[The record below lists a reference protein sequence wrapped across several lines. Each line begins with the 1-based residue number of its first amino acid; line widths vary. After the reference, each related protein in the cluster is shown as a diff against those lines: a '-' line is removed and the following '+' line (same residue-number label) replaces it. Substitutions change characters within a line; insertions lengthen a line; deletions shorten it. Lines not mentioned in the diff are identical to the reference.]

1 MLLVVVLVYPA
12 VAWKT
17 VHEERM
23 LCEVERR
30 RTAVWLPF
38 RSKGEGKDKPIPLA
52 IQNKNLGAEKG
63 SKRPLFDERTSFL
76 AFFGPP

>member
-1 MLLVVVLVYPA
+1 LHA
-12 VAWKT
+12 VSGCFGISRSFAWKT
-17 VHEERM
+17 VHEEWM

-52 IQNKNLGAEKG
+52 IQNKNLGAK
-63 SKRPLFDERTSFL
+63 K
-76 AFFGPP
+76 A

>member
-1 MLLVVVLVYPA
+1 LFWYIPQF
-12 VAWKT
+12 AWKT

-38 RSKGEGKDKPIPLA
+38 RSKGEGKDKPIPVA
-52 IQNKNLGAEKG
+52 IQTFKRTGIIEAGCNIMSRILLTASSQG
-63 SKRPLFDERTSFL
+63 S
-76 AFFGPP
+76 